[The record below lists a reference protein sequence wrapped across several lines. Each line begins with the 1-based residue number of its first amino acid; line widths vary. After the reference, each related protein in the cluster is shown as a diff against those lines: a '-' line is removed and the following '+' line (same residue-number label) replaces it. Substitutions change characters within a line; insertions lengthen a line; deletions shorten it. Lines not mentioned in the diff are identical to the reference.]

1 MIITILGVLLT
12 FVVVAFMTLI
22 SAVWALVVGWFIGLI
37 ASAFFGDLVC
47 SGLALIGIVVAPN
60 QLPLLFAILCLI
72 GSFFKDPPESNKK

>member
-47 SGLALIGIVVAPN
+47 CS
-60 QLPLLFAILCLI
+60 
-72 GSFFKDPPESNKK
+72 